1 MKGNSLTAVILQ
13 PAYLPWIGFFDLVHK
28 ADVFVIF
35 DDAQFTIRD
44 WRTRNRIRTNEGWI
58 WLSVPVSLD
67 KPYFEYL
74 VKDVQIS
81 YEYDWTYKHLSTI
94 KSFYK
99 RSLFF
104 DEVYS
109 ILEKHIP
116 KRYKFL
122 AELDNQLI
130 FDICEYLGLSLSK
143 FRFSSE
149 MGIPKS
155 AKKSERLIYMLDS
168 LDVKASYYL
177 SGITAK
183 NYLDTSLFEDRGIKV
198 LWHGYEHP
206 YYNQNL
212 WGTGVFISYLSILD
226 ILFNHGKEAM
236 DIITGDKI
244 IPIPEKV
251 KIAMAEKSKN
261 LKMHKE
267 KVRL

>member
-1 MKGNSLTAVILQ
+1 MNKNNNTAVILQ
-13 PAYLPWIGFFDLVHK
+13 PAYLPWIGFFDMVHK
-28 ADVFVIF
+28 ADIFVIF

-44 WRTRNRIRTNEGWI
+44 WRTRNRIRTNKGWI

-67 KPYFEYL
+67 RPYFEYL
-74 VKDVQIS
+74 IKDVQIS
-81 YEYDWTYKHLSTI
+81 YGYDWAYKHLSTI

-99 RSLFF
+99 KSPFF

-122 AELDNQLI
+122 AELDNHLVL
-130 FDICEYLGLSLSK
+130 DICEYLGLSLSK

-155 AKKSERLIYMLDS
+155 AKKSERLIYMRDS
-168 LDVKASYYL
+168 LDVKVNYYL

-183 NYLDTSLFEDRGIKV
+183 NYLDISLFEDRGIKV
-198 LWHGYEHP
+198 LWHCYEYP

-212 WGTGVFISYLSILD
+212 WGTDVFISYLSILD

-236 DIITGDKI
+236 GIITGDKI
-244 IPIPEKV
+244 IPVPAKV
-251 KIAMAEKSKN
+251 KIAGAEKIKT
-261 LKMHKE
+261 
-267 KVRL
+267 